1 MLICAQNLETEFFN
15 VLPWIRGGN
24 DLKTS
29 HFSMKNRLKHLFYRH
44 ICSPTFLPHQF
55 YIIQKPDQS
64 VNPAADQSPSLVA
77 KDCIAWLTGKTMAAI
92 SFVISFV
99 ILFVCACVNG
109 WGWGWGRQNPNL
121 EMRNRRF

>member
-1 MLICAQNLETEFFN
+1 MLICAQNLETEIFN
-15 VLPWIRGGN
+15 VLPWICGGN

-29 HFSMKNRLKHLFYRH
+29 HFSMKNCPIHLFYRQ

-64 VNPAADQSPSLVA
+64 VNPAADQSASLVA
-77 KDCIAWLTGKTMAAI
+77 KECIDWLTGKTMAGI

-99 ILFVCACVNG
+99 ILFVCVRVDG
-109 WGWGWGRQNPNL
+109 
-121 EMRNRRF
+121 